1 MDNAQQGSQSHFL
14 VATNADDAYTQ
25 TLSKLLEHGR
35 KVSAGESES
44 IGSER
49 DFHEIL
55 NFSVRIER
63 PSAKLVFNEAR
74 RINLPAAV
82 ARFVW
87 MMAGS
92 ERLKDIKFYEPKV
105 ESFSDDG
112 IIVPGSSYGHR
123 MLNPRPGLNQ
133 LEAVID
139 RIKNDVHTRRA
150 AVSIYQPGD
159 ASRASSDIPC
169 AFGLFYNVRDG
180 GLHATTLMRSNNAF
194 ILLPYN
200 VFEFTLVAEIVAKE
214 VGVSLDSM
222 THSAISMHLFD
233 SAVEG
238 AKDVIEQRPKREA
251 LPSLPTP
258 PSNPSPLEQVRTIVR
273 MEADLRHESS
283 GLNLAD
289 VQEHISKA
297 QSELDGY
304 WRQFYYLLMLPAATE
319 KSRVLQSNRT
329 EASAAIKSIR
339 SVLQDPWLSYLREER
354 ISVPAV
360 PNETQG
366 DGAGQTG
373 DLFGSQSGSSLP
385 FSRKRA
391 RDQLREVANEYE
403 SRTEDTITWQ
413 EFAAVEDE
421 FGKELAARGDD
432 EVSLEEFEELLDTVR
447 Q

>member
-1 MDNAQQGSQSHFL
+1 MNNAQQDSRSHFL
-14 VATNADDAYTQ
+14 VTTDADGAYTR
-25 TLSKLLEHGR
+25 TLSKLLGHGR
-35 KVSAGESES
+35 KVSAGKSES
-44 IGSER
+44 VGSER

-63 PSAKLVFNEAR
+63 PSAKLVFNEAK

-92 ERLKDIKFYEPKV
+92 ERLKDIEFYEPKV
-105 ESFSDDG
+105 RFFSDDG

-133 LEAVID
+133 LEAVIE
-139 RIKNDVHTRRA
+139 RIENDLHTRRA

-159 ASRASSDIPC
+159 AVRVSSDIPC

-194 ILLPYN
+194 VLLPYN
-200 VFEFTLVAEIVAKE
+200 IFEFALVAEIVAKE
-214 VGVSLDSM
+214 VGVTLDSM

-238 AKDVIEQRPKREA
+238 AKEVIGQRPEQGS
-251 LPSLPTP
+251 LPSLPIP
-258 PSNPSPLEQVRTIVR
+258 PSSPSPLEQVRTIVR

-297 QSELDGY
+297 QSELNDY
-304 WRQFYYLLMLPAATE
+304 WRQFYYLLLLHAASE
-319 KSRVLQSNRT
+319 KSRVLRSNRT

-339 SVLQDPWLSYLREER
+339 SALQDPWLSYLREER
-354 ISVPAV
+354 LSSPAV
-360 PNETQG
+360 SSETQG

-373 DLFGSQSGSSLP
+373 DLFSSQSGSSLP

-391 RDQLREVANEYE
+391 RDQLREVAHEYE
-403 SRTEDTITWQ
+403 SRTEDTVTWQ

-432 EVSLEEFEELLDTVR
+432 EISLEEFEEFLETVR